1 MTRFIGKKSNAPL
14 YLTSFAVAIV
24 ASLVTMEYLGA
35 IDIVPGFGRE
45 KLELRQYK

>member
-14 YLTSFAVAIV
+14 YLASFAVTIV
-24 ASLVTMEYLGA
+24 ATLVTMEYLGA
-35 IDIVPGFGRE
+35 IDVVSDFGRE